1 MDGHEFE
8 DAKIKN
14 LCLLEISCLK
24 KKNTTRFL
32 LVFLGVDIWPFFP
45 WIFYDS
51 KKTPGTG
58 SNHVTVCVEED
69 NSCDSERSHTKETFS
84 VCAFAGPCVL

>member
-1 MDGHEFE
+1 MFE
-8 DAKIKN
+8 KEKHDT
-14 LCLLEISCLK
+14 CS
-24 KKNTTRFL
+24 FG
-32 LVFLGVDIWPFFP
+32 FFFGVDIWLFFP

-69 NSCDSERSHTKETFS
+69 KSCDSERSHTTETFS